1 MRIVL
6 KRIVKN
12 NQPALCILSIILR
25 QEKQDRKFAKLIDFA
40 NLAQIRKEYVL
51 QT

>member
-1 MRIVL
+1 MRIKL
-6 KRIVKN
+6 KRIVKTTSLFVFC
-12 NQPALCILSIILR
+12 PLFLR